1 MRAGVVFASG
11 LAAAVVGAAGL
22 IATPAAA
29 PQRAGAPRAVTYTR
43 DVAPI
48 LNRHCVDCHRPGEI
62 APMSLTTYAEA
73 RPWAKSIRAAV
84 ATRVMPPW
92 YADPAHGE
100 FANNPR
106 LADAEIATLTT
117 WVDAG
122 APEGDRRDLP
132 TSPIAAGGWT
142 LGTPDRVVAMT
153 APAQVPASGPRIIAD
168 YAIEPLTFEADTYV
182 SAIEVLPSNRT
193 VTHHAIV
200 NVKDAAGT
208 RRIGGF
214 QPGGATTIYAPGYVR
229 LIPKGA
235 SLALNMHYNP
245 KGTPQQ
251 DTTKIGLTLARGP
264 VQKVVLTAM
273 SGSRALDI
281 PPGAANY
288 EAVGTPYVFTA
299 DSHIVSLLPRMNERG
314 KDFRY
319 TLVAP
324 DGRAVVLLSVPRFN
338 PDWQP
343 SYVLKTPIAAPKGTR
358 LETVAHWDNSAANR
372 HNPDPSQR
380 IGFGPEIMNGYFDY
394 TVDADV
400 PTRTAAVR

>member
-1 MRAGVVFASG
+1 MTRLACATGALALTL
-11 LAAAVVGAAGL
+11 LAAAA
-22 IATPAAA
+22 ATPHAQ
-29 PQRAGAPRAVTYTR
+29 PAVASPSDVTFSK

-48 LNRHCVDCHRPGEI
+48 LNRHCVDCHRAGEI
-62 APMSLTTYAEA
+62 APMSLTSYAEA
-73 RPWAKSIRAAV
+73 RPWAKGIRAAV
-84 ATRVMPPW
+84 TSRTMPPW

-106 LADAEIATLTT
+106 LADGDIATLTA

-132 TSPIAAGGWT
+132 PSPVAPGGWT
-142 LGTPDRVVAMT
+142 LGTPDRIVVMT

-200 NVKDAAGT
+200 NVRDATGT

-214 QPGGATTIYAPGYVR
+214 QPGGATTTYAPGYVR

-251 DTTKIGLTLARGP
+251 DTTRDRPDLASGP
-264 VQKVVLTAM
+264 VERVVLTAM

-281 PPGAANY
+281 PPG
-288 EAVGTPYVFTA
+288 
-299 DSHIVSLLPRMNERG
+299 D
-314 KDFRY
+314 
-319 TLVAP
+319 
-324 DGRAVVLLSVPRFN
+324 VVLRVHRYALRVPR
-338 PDWQP
+338 
-343 SYVLKTPIAAPKGTR
+343 
-358 LETVAHWDNSAANR
+358 
-372 HNPDPSQR
+372 
-380 IGFGPEIMNGYFDY
+380 
-394 TVDADV
+394 
-400 PTRTAAVR
+400 